1 MQREPGGSK
10 VNKAVGATTAK
21 VRVTERR
28 ELGTVFREAHLS
40 REEELVLRLRHGVPE
55 PRTATLEFRGQGH
68 PEIAAKLA
76 MMELAA
82 LEELQTRGAVP
93 AESPREAAVKQAIIE
108 RLKKL

>member
-1 MQREPGGSK
+1 MNKSGSR
-10 VNKAVGATTAK
+10 TSPRI
-21 VRVTERR
+21 RVTERR
-28 ELGTVFREAHLS
+28 ELGTAFREAQLS
-40 REEELVLRLRHGVPE
+40 REEELVLRMRHGIPE
-55 PRTATLEFRGQGH
+55 PRAATLEFRGQGQ

-82 LEELQTRGAVP
+82 LEELEARGQEA

>member
-1 MQREPGGSK
+1 MNKSGS
-10 VNKAVGATTAK
+10 AASTR

-28 ELGTVFREAHLS
+28 ELATAFREAQLS
-40 REEELVLRLRHGVPE
+40 REEELVLRMRHGIAE
-55 PRTATLEFRGQGH
+55 PRTATLEFRGQGQ

-82 LEELQTRGAVP
+82 LEELQLGSATP
-93 AESPREAAVKQAIIE
+93 AESPREVAVKQAIIE

>member
-1 MQREPGGSK
+1 
-10 VNKAVGATTAK
+10 

-28 ELGTVFREAHLS
+28 ELGTAFREAHLT
-40 REEELVLRLRHGVPE
+40 REEELVLRMRHGVHE
-55 PRTATLEFRGQGH
+55 PKSAALEFRGQGH

-82 LEELQTRGAVP
+82 LEELQARGTAP
-93 AESPREAAVKQAIIE
+93 TESPREAAVKHAIIE

>member
-1 MQREPGGSK
+1 MNKSGS
-10 VNKAVGATTAK
+10 AASTR

-28 ELGTVFREAHLS
+28 ELGTAFREAQLS
-40 REEELVLRLRHGVPE
+40 REEELVLRMRHGIAE
-55 PRTATLEFRGQGH
+55 PRTATLEFRGQGQ

-82 LEELQTRGAVP
+82 LEELQLGRATP

>member
-1 MQREPGGSK
+1 MNKSGS
-10 VNKAVGATTAK
+10 ATTAR

-28 ELGTVFREAHLS
+28 ELVTAFREAHLT
-40 REEELVLRLRHGVPE
+40 REEELVLRMRHGVPE
-55 PRTATLEFRGQGH
+55 ARTATLEFRGQSH

-82 LEELQTRGAVP
+82 LEEIQNRGTTP
-93 AESPREAAVKQAIIE
+93 TESPREAAVKHAIIE